1 MDLGLKGKRALVL
14 AASRGLGLASAR
26 ALAREGCNLVVCSRD
41 AARINEAADALR
53 RDTGVRVQAVAADVS
68 HGDQASRL
76 VEATVAQYGG
86 LDIVVHNAGG
96 PPAGQFLSMTEEQWQ
111 KAFEQNLLSFVRVVN
126 ASVPEMKKNNWGR
139 ILTIASSSIKQP
151 IPNLVLSNA
160 LRAGIWGLAKT
171 LARELAPSGILVN
184 VIAPGRIQTERIEEL
199 DAANAER
206 SGKPIE
212 DIRRES
218 IATIPLGRLGRP
230 DELGN
235 LVAFLAS
242 EAASYITG
250 QAIMVDGAAGNAL

>member
-41 AARINEAADALR
+41 AARINEAADSLR

-68 HGDQASRL
+68 HGEEAARL

-111 KAFEQNLLSFVRVVN
+111 KAFEQNLLSFVRLVN
-126 ASVPEMKKNNWGR
+126 AAVPEMKKNNWGR

-199 DAANAER
+199 DAANAQR
-206 SGKPIE
+206 SGRPIE
-212 DIRRES
+212 DVKKES